1 MVRLTIA
8 DIVRRSY
15 GDGST
20 VNQALEVG
28 WKQGVAHTMADAI
41 ISPDEEDR
49 LKEFENQMALMPVP
63 KPIPKWDVHF
73 AGLEDYRKDLNT
85 TDQ

>member
-1 MVRLTIA
+1 MAAVA
-8 DIVRRSY
+8 QRSY
-15 GDGST
+15 GNSDT
-20 VNQALEVG
+20 VNQVLEAG
-28 WKQGVAHTMADAI
+28 WKLGVDHSMADGI

-73 AGLEDYRKDLNT
+73 EGLEDYRKDPNT
-85 TDQ
+85 TAADQ